1 MVRKKLVIASMRSGD
16 IPEILELE
24 EKAPSAWS
32 EDNFR
37 DELQQPEGF
46 QFVARNKTTESVVAA
61 LFGRIVADEAEI
73 LKLGVAEFARNKGV
87 RYQLLDFAVNYS
99 STRGVQNCF
108 LELRAS
114 NEAARLLYEKR
125 GFVCV
130 GTRKDYYKEPVE
142 DAILMRLEL

>member
-1 MVRKKLVIASMRSGD
+1 MVRKKLVIAPMRSGD

-24 EKAPSAWS
+24 KKAPSAWN
-32 EDNFR
+32 EDHFR
-37 DELQQPEGF
+37 DELQQPAGF
-46 QFVARNKTTESVVAA
+46 QLVARNEATERIMAV

-87 RYQLLDFAVNYS
+87 RCQLLDFAVNYS

-125 GFVCV
+125 GFVVV

>member
-1 MVRKKLVIASMRSGD
+1 MVRKKLVIAPMRSGD

-24 EKAPSAWS
+24 KKAPSAWN
-32 EDNFR
+32 EDHFR
-37 DELQQPEGF
+37 DELQQPAGF
-46 QFVARNKTTESVVAA
+46 QLVARNEATERIMAV

-73 LKLGVAEFARNKGV
+73 LKLGVAEFARRAWG
-87 RYQLLDFAVNYS
+87 YQLLDFAVNYS

-125 GFVCV
+125 GVVCV